1 MYVGHSGTMALMAT
15 AERPRSPAATHEAL
29 NQATP
34 LEDYNT
40 YESDR
45 VLVETLRREGGE
57 ARSR

>member
-1 MYVGHSGTMALMAT
+1 MAT
-15 AERPRSPAATHEAL
+15 AERPRSPAGTHEVL

-45 VLVETLRREGGE
+45 VLVEALRREGGE
-57 ARSR
+57 WTMSISTPPGTTC